1 MLFELR
7 REKLGYMRKR
17 ILAIMKGK
25 FFRNVVLVVTGTAS
39 AQLVTML
46 LSPIITRLYGPEA
59 YGQMGVFLAIVGVIA
74 PVAALT
80 YPIAIV
86 LPKKESEAISIAK
99 LSLYI
104 TVVIA
109 AVTLILLILFNDIFI
124 NVLNLEEVASYVYL
138 IPLVI
143 LFGGLVQINE
153 QWLIRVK
160 KFKSTA
166 KVTFLESFIINSSK
180 VGIGFFHP
188 YASVLIILSVASNG
202 LKALLMYLFVDKR
215 KEIFNFNRKEI
226 GLLTGIAQKYRDF
239 PIFRAPEV
247 FLNAIS
253 LSLPVLLLTTF
264 FGPASAGLYAIGR
277 NVLGLPSRLIGK
289 SVGDV
294 FYPRIS
300 EAKHNGENLTK
311 LIKQATFYLSL
322 VGFLPFALV
331 ILFGPFLF
339 SFVYGAEWEMAGH
352 YARWVAPWF
361 FFAFINSPSVM
372 ALPVLSA
379 QSFHLKYTIFML
391 VVRILML
398 GVGYY
403 AFESDLI
410 AIALFGLSGAILNI
424 GLILLTLKISSKHDR
439 SKN

>member
-1 MLFELR
+1 M
-7 REKLGYMRKR
+7 
-17 ILAIMKGK
+17 
-25 FFRNVVLVVTGTAS
+25 
-39 AQLVTML
+39 
-46 LSPIITRLYGPEA
+46 
-59 YGQMGVFLAIVGVIA
+59 
-74 PVAALT
+74 
-80 YPIAIV
+80 
-86 LPKKESEAISIAK
+86 
-99 LSLYI
+99 
-104 TVVIA
+104 
-109 AVTLILLILFNDIFI
+109 
-124 NVLNLEEVASYVYL
+124 EEVASYVYL

-153 QWLIRVK
+153 QWLIRVQ

-180 VGIGFFHP
+180 VGIGFFYP
-188 YASVLIILSVASNG
+188 YASVLIILSVARNG
-202 LKALLMYLFVDKR
+202 LKALLMHLFVDKR

-226 GLLTGIAQKYRDF
+226 GSLKGIAKKYKDF
-239 PIFRAPEV
+239 PTFRAPEV

-253 LSLPVLLLTTF
+253 QSLPLLLLTTF

-294 FYPRIS
+294 FYPRIA
-300 EAKHNGENLTK
+300 EAKHNEENLTK
-311 LIKQATFYLSL
+311 LIQQATFYLSL

-361 FFAFINSPSVM
+361 FFAFINRPSVM

-379 QSFHLKYTIFML
+379 QDFHLKYTIFML
-391 VVRILML
+391 VVRILL
-398 GVGYY
+398 LAVGYY

-424 GLILLTLKISSKHDR
+424 GIILFTLKISSKHDR
-439 SKN
+439 RKNLENSKV